1 VILSDPAE
9 IYREIL
15 EFMKKLYQNAELVH
29 ADLSEFNIL
38 LGEKLYV
45 IDMGQSVTPDH
56 PRAFDLL
63 KRDIF
68 NINRF
73 FGGKCA
79 VRDEEEIFSDITGR
93 LPRER
98 EKTGGAQR

>member
-1 VILSDPAE
+1 
-9 IYREIL
+9 
-15 EFMKKLYQNAELVH
+15 
-29 ADLSEFNIL
+29 LSEFNIL

-73 FGGKCA
+73 FGEKCA

-98 EKTGGAQR
+98 ERTGGAQR